1 MEIAEAGFAAINTKA
16 AVKRI
21 VSYNQ
26 KKQILEVAGIKYGL
40 ADFERIMCIGFG
52 KAAFDAVS
60 ELQSILPDKITCGY
74 VIDLK
79 EGSLGNIICKVGT
92 HPYPTK
98 VNIDATKELLAM
110 LSSCSE
116 KDLVLCVVSGGGSA
130 LLCSP
135 HDMTCEQEVSII
147 AALTVKGATIQELNT
162 VRKHISTVKGGQ
174 LAKTMYPA
182 TVISLIFSDVPG
194 DDLSMVASGPTVMD
208 KSFMKDAAAVLKKY
222 NILEV
227 CQMPLC
233 NLTETP
239 KEEKYFK
246 NVQNVL
252 AVSPK
257 HALAAM
263 SERAEYLGFDVK
275 VFSDRFQGEARELG
289 QKIVAQ
295 NQKRQALIG
304 AGESTVTITGKGKG
318 GRNQEMALAAL
329 LSVNENQVLV
339 CAASDGHDNTD
350 SAGAIVDFNT
360 KARAKVLGLN
370 PQEYLNNNDSYNFF
384 DALGDRLITGNT
396 EANVS
401 DFFVCLKK

>member
-1 MEIAEAGFAAINTKA
+1 M
-16 AVKRI
+16 
-21 VSYNQ
+21 
-26 KKQILEVAGIKYGL
+26 L
-40 ADFERIMCIGFG
+40 A
-52 KAAFDAVS
+52 
-60 ELQSILPDKITCGY
+60 
-74 VIDLK
+74 
-79 EGSLGNIICKVGT
+79 
-92 HPYPTK
+92 
-98 VNIDATKELLAM
+98 
-110 LSSCSE
+110 SCSE

-182 TVISLIFSDVPG
+182 TIISLIFSDVPG

-208 KSFMKDAAAVLKKY
+208 NSFMKDAAAVLKKY
-222 NILEV
+222 SILEV

-263 SERAEYLGFDVK
+263 REKAEDLGFDVK
-275 VFSDRFQGEARELG
+275 IFAENFQGIARDLG
-289 QKIVAQ
+289 LKIISENKTGQ
-295 NQKRQALIG
+295 CLLG
-304 AGESTVTITGKGKG
+304 AGESTVKIAGKGKG

-329 LSVNENQVLV
+329 SSISENQVLV

-350 SAGAIVDFNT
+350 SAGAIVDVGT
-360 KARAKVLGLN
+360 KARAKALGLN
-370 PQEYLNNNDSYNFF
+370 LQEYLNNNDSYNFF
-384 DALGDRLITGNT
+384 EALGDRLITGPT

-401 DFFVCLKK
+401 DFFVCLKQ